1 VKSNKLLFT
10 FALMIIIFAF
20 TACSGSKDDNE
31 NGTDQETIDNVN
43 ESDFPIVDDE
53 ITIDMFTAKAEI
65 NSDIDWNDLPAWNKY
80 EEMTNIDVNWTDQV
94 TMESLEEKR
103 NLTLGAGTLP
113 DAFFAANLS
122 NSDLFKYGE
131 QGVFLPLNDLIDEY
145 APNLKALMDEDPNI
159 EKGMTFPDGNIYS
172 MPGLRSTDFLSIR
185 IGARPWI
192 DTTWLDRLDM
202 DAPETTDE
210 FYDFLTAVKETDEDV
225 IPYSGVNMGDLVSWL
240 QGAFGLNNTGADFID
255 KDPDGDGLRFVP
267 TSDEYREMLE
277 YIHKLYDEKLIEQNI
292 FSIEWGQYMAN
303 AADGKYA
310 STVFYD
316 PSFTFGGKGEDFDS
330 ISALKGPNGDQLY
343 TGVIPPL
350 FNNGQFVITIENPN
364 PAATVRWM
372 DYFYGDE
379 GGKLMY
385 MGIEGESYIEE
396 DGEYKYTDEIENA
409 EHQEKAIAEYV
420 PWPGVNPPGLV
431 TKDYFSG
438 SEASDA
444 SIEAADK
451 IEPYVPDEIWS
462 KFTYTNDENKYMS
475 SAGSDIEKYVEEM
488 RDKFIAGDEPLD
500 DANWEKYKKSLEDMG
515 LEEYMDVQKEAF
527 ERYQDN

>member
-1 VKSNKLLFT
+1 
-10 FALMIIIFAF
+10 
-20 TACSGSKDDNE
+20 
-31 NGTDQETIDNVN
+31 
-43 ESDFPIVDDE
+43 
-53 ITIDMFTAKAEI
+53 
-65 NSDIDWNDLPAWNKY
+65 
-80 EEMTNIDVNWTDQV
+80 
-94 TMESLEEKR
+94 
-103 NLTLGAGTLP
+103 
-113 DAFFAANLS
+113 
-122 NSDLFKYGE
+122 
-131 QGVFLPLNDLIDEY
+131 
-145 APNLKALMDEDPNI
+145 
-159 EKGMTFPDGNIYS
+159 
-172 MPGLRSTDFLSIR
+172 
-185 IGARPWI
+185 
-192 DTTWLDRLDM
+192 M

-385 MGIEGESYIEE
+385 MGIEGESYIE
-396 DGEYKYTDEIENA
+396 
-409 EHQEKAIAEYV
+409 
-420 PWPGVNPPGLV
+420 
-431 TKDYFSG
+431 
-438 SEASDA
+438 
-444 SIEAADK
+444 
-451 IEPYVPDEIWS
+451 
-462 KFTYTNDENKYMS
+462 
-475 SAGSDIEKYVEEM
+475 
-488 RDKFIAGDEPLD
+488 
-500 DANWEKYKKSLEDMG
+500 
-515 LEEYMDVQKEAF
+515 
-527 ERYQDN
+527 